1 MGLANT
7 VVDSMPTI
15 TRFTIKD
22 HKDNRDRMTE
32 KIITFHV
39 KIIENEDDFEKSKDK
54 EVKRVVQRQS

>member
-54 EVKRVVQRQS
+54 EVKRVVQS

>member
-7 VVDSMPTI
+7 VVDYMPTI

>member
-32 KIITFHV
+32 KLITFHV

-54 EVKRVVQRQS
+54 EVKRVVQS

>member
-1 MGLANT
+1 MGLANP
-7 VVDSMPTI
+7 VVDSMPTM

-22 HKDNRDRMTE
+22 NKDNRDTMTE

>member
-7 VVDSMPTI
+7 VVDSMPTM

>member
-32 KIITFHV
+32 NIITFHV

-54 EVKRVVQRQS
+54 EVKRVLQRQS

>member
-1 MGLANT
+1 MGIANT